1 MATDIIPQSNQNL
14 SDWLA
19 NLLLKAPTQAPNLGL
34 TPEEVTDFTKI
45 LQTLKTAVD
54 DVGSCSK
61 LRSTRRGVLQQAL
74 TDNLPEVR
82 RALKNMKSSKNY
94 NDGIGAD
101 LQIVAT
107 TATFDAENYKPA
119 ISAEVFPGYVR
130 IKGKKLGADAFNLY
144 MRLKGQTD
152 FKLIATNRTRF
163 PFDDDS
169 PLAQVGVPETREYRS
184 MGVLADEEIG
194 QPSDI
199 VSVLYGG

>member
-34 TPEEVTDFTKI
+34 TATEVTDFTTV
-45 LQTLKTAVD
+45 LGTLKTAADAVLSAQTALD
-54 DVGSCSK
+54 TAS
-61 LRSTRRGVLQQAL
+61 GVLQQAL

-82 RALKNMKSSKNY
+82 RVLKNMKSSKNY

-107 TATFDAENYKPA
+107 TATFDPETYKPA
-119 ISAEVFPGYVR
+119 VTAEAFPGYVR
-130 IKGKKLGADAFNLY
+130 IKGKKVGADAFNLY

-169 PLAQVGVPETREYRS
+169 PLAQAGVPETREYRS
-184 MGVLADEEIG
+184 MGVVADNEIG
-194 QPSDI
+194 QPGDI